1 MKTVFKLLKETVSEW
16 KEDKASRLAAAL
28 SYYTIFSLAPLLL
41 VTITV
46 VGFVME
52 PGDVKGEL
60 YAKIRDL
67 VGEDGAGMIETMV
80 DNAAASD
87 AKGIAAVVSVVTLLL
102 GAAGVFNALKD
113 ALNTIWN
120 VQPAPG
126 RGLVGTLK
134 DRLLSFSLIPA
145 IGFLLLVS
153 LIVDAVLS
161 ALSNSMSGMFLSDVW
176 VQTIRVVSLAVSFG
190 VITVLFAI
198 VYKVLPDAQVAWRD
212 VWIGA
217 AVTSLLF
224 TLGRFAIGL
233 YIGNS
238 STASAFGAA
247 GSLIVILLWIYY
259 AAQLLFFGAEFTQ
272 VYARRYGSKIV
283 PEAGAEPLTDAA
295 RAEQGLSPRRR
306 SAPRPADGNPPIAA
320 ATYVQKG
327 KPLGYALTGLIAF
340 FLGVLVNRGG
350 D

>member
-1 MKTVFKLLKETVSEW
+1 MKTVFKLLKETFSEW

-60 YAKIRDL
+60 YAQIRDL
-67 VGEDGAGMIETMV
+67 VGEDGASMIETMV

-102 GAAGVFNALKD
+102 GATGVFNALKD

-126 RGLVGTLK
+126 RGLAETLK

-153 LIVDAVLS
+153 LIVDAVLA
-161 ALSNSMSGMFLSDVW
+161 ALSNSMSGVFLNDVW
-176 VQTIRVVSLAVSFG
+176 VQTIRVVSLVVSFG

-198 VYKVLPDAQVAWRD
+198 IYKVLPDAQVAWRD

-217 AVTSLLF
+217 AVTALLF

-272 VYARRYGSKIV
+272 VYARRHGSKIV
-283 PEAGAEPLTDAA
+283 PEAGAELLTDAA
-295 RAEQGLSPRRR
+295 RAGQGLSPRQRR
-306 SAPRPADGNPPIAA
+306 APPIAA

-327 KPLGYALTGLIAF
+327 KPLGYALTGLVAF
-340 FLGVLVNRGG
+340 FLGVLVNRGEE
-350 D
+350 

>member
-1 MKTVFKLLKETVSEW
+1 MKTVFKLLKETFSEW

-46 VGFVME
+46 VGFVMQ
-52 PGDVKGEL
+52 PGDVEGEL
-60 YAKIRDL
+60 YAKVRDL

-102 GAAGVFNALKD
+102 GATGVFNALKD

-126 RGLVGTLK
+126 RGLVETLK

-153 LIVDAVLS
+153 LIVDAVLT
-161 ALSNSMSGMFLSDVW
+161 ALSNSMSGMFLNEVW

-198 VYKVLPDAQVAWRD
+198 IYKVLPDAQVAWRD

-217 AVTSLLF
+217 AVTALLF

-272 VYARRYGSKIV
+272 VYARRHGSKIV
-283 PEAGAEPLTDAA
+283 SEAGAELLAEEARAGQGLPPRRQPAPPLT
-295 RAEQGLSPRRR
+295 
-306 SAPRPADGNPPIAA
+306 A
-320 ATYVQKG
+320 ATSVQKG
-327 KPLGYALTGLIAF
+327 RPLGYALTGLVAF
-340 FLGVLVNRGG
+340 FLGVLVNRGEE
-350 D
+350 